1 MNYHF
6 IGGFKNY
13 SGTRIRLFNF
23 SILHEI
29 KWALAL
35 GSPIVNSD
43 IIFRVETFCGNFI
56 NIPPSKWRL
65 VLLAGWRAAV
75 RCWNGSISS
84 ASVLSVPVCRVP
96 TCGTNGDHCARRR
109 PGRHWIVD
117 TVECRVSSA
126 EDTASPLPWRVHVY
140 SGDTQG
146 THAGVHGR
154 MILCYKMSL
163 SLT

>member
-6 IGGFKNY
+6 IGGCKND
-13 SGTRIRLFNF
+13 SGARIRLSFFVILEYFNF

-84 ASVLSVPVCRVP
+84 ASVQCPQCPQCPHLWNKWWPLC
-96 TCGTNGDHCARRR
+96 
-109 PGRHWIVD
+109 PGETREALDTGHWILC
-117 TVECRVSSA
+117 VECRVLCT
-126 EDTASPLPWRVHVY
+126 EDTTRGHQCL
-140 SGDTQG
+140 DTYG
-146 THAGVHGR
+146 AAIR
-154 MILCYKMSL
+154 N
-163 SLT
+163 